1 MTTSFH
7 QGDIMA
13 KTTNRERELRELLE
27 QLNLGGM
34 AAIFAETALRAAK
47 EHVSHEAYLWELASH
62 EHDLRIQRRTARLL
76 RQSLL
81 PAEKTFRTF
90 DLSKLPSTLQV
101 QIERLKSGA
110 FLESATNVVAV
121 GKPGVGKTHA
131 LAAVGYEL
139 VKEGY
144 PVLWLPTSTLVQRLL
159 AAKRDLRLPQEL
171 AKLDKFVCVIL
182 DDLGYI
188 QQDRDEMEVLFTFFS
203 ERYERKSLMLS
214 TNLVFSEWERIFK
227 HPMTALA
234 AIDRIV
240 HHSVILDMME
250 VESYRAT
257 EATIRELAQEGGT
270 EAAKV
275 K

>member
-1 MTTSFH
+1 
-7 QGDIMA
+7 
-13 KTTNRERELRELLE
+13 
-27 QLNLGGM
+27 
-34 AAIFAETALRAAK
+34 
-47 EHVSHEAYLWELASH
+47 
-62 EHDLRIQRRTARLL
+62 
-76 RQSLL
+76 
-81 PAEKTFRTF
+81 
-90 DLSKLPSTLQV
+90 
-101 QIERLKSGA
+101 
-110 FLESATNVVAV
+110 VVAV
-121 GKPGVGKTHA
+121 GRPGVGKSHA

-139 VKEGY
+139 VNQGH
-144 PVLWLPTSTLVQRLL
+144 PVLWLPTSMLVQRLL

-171 AKLDKFVCVIL
+171 AKLDKFACIIL

-203 ERYERKSLMLS
+203 ERYERKSIMLS
-214 TNLVFSEWERIFK
+214 TNLVFSQWERIFK

-257 EATIRELAQEGGT
+257 EATILQQAQEGGT
-270 EAAKV
+270 EAARV

>member
-1 MTTSFH
+1 MP
-7 QGDIMA
+7 

-62 EHDLRIQRRTARLL
+62 EQDLRIQRRTARLM

-90 DLSKLPSTLQV
+90 DLSKLPNAIQV
-101 QIERLKSGA
+101 QVERLKSGT

-121 GKPGVGKTHA
+121 GRPGVGKSHV

-139 VKEGY
+139 IALGH

-159 AAKRDLRLPQEL
+159 AAKRNLHLPQEL
-171 AKLDKFVCVIL
+171 AKLDKFACVIL

-240 HHSVILDMME
+240 HHSVILDLME

-257 EATIRELAQEGGT
+257 EATLRELAQEGST
-270 EAAKV
+270 QAARV

>member
-1 MTTSFH
+1 MPKS
-7 QGDIMA
+7 
-13 KTTNRERELRELLE
+13 TNRQAELRELLD

-34 AAIFAETALRAAK
+34 AAIFAEVALRAAK
-47 EHVSHEAYLWELASH
+47 EHLTHETYLWELAAY
-62 EHDLRIQRRTARLL
+62 ERDLRTQRRTARLL
-76 RQSLL
+76 RASGL
-81 PAEKTFRTF
+81 PAEKTFRSF
-90 DLSKLPSTLQV
+90 DLGKLPSAIQV
-101 QIERLKSGA
+101 QVERLKSA
-110 FLESATNVVAV
+110 TFLESATNVVAV
-121 GKPGVGKTHA
+121 GRPGVGKSHA

-139 VKEGY
+139 VALGH

-171 AKLDKFVCVIL
+171 AKLDKFACVIL

-188 QQDRDEMEVLFTFFS
+188 QQDRDEMEVLFTFLS
-203 ERYERKSLMLS
+203 ERYERKSIMLS

-240 HHSVILDMME
+240 HHSVILDLME

-257 EATIRELAQEGGT
+257 EATILQQAQEGST
-270 EAAKV
+270 KAANLK
-275 K
+275 